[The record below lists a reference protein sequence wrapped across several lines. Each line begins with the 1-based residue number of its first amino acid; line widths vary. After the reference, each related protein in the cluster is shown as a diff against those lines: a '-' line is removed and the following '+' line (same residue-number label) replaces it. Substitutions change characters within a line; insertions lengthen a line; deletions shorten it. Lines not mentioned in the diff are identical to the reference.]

1 MTHLKPFMHCM
12 EHNKIHYTAT
22 NIIRVFLNCK
32 MPLSEIIK
40 CTTDLILALLKK
52 SKQIQH

>member
-1 MTHLKPFMHCM
+1 MIHLKPFM
-12 EHNKIHYTAT
+12 EHNKIHYMAT

-32 MPLSEIIK
+32 MPLSEFVK